1 MDHRSDVRRRVK
13 AGELDADLT
22 HMSATMELS
31 PQGLLTHR
39 ALGTEAVYRVIDVAD
54 RLVSVEV
61 VEAPGLEQGTCFQIT
76 RRAAQA
82 MQYSAGDAVAA
93 PSSSYSPF
101 RLYDM
106 RRRLAR

>member
-1 MDHRSDVRRRVK
+1 M
-13 AGELDADLT
+13 A
-22 HMSATMELS
+22 LS
-31 PQGLLTHR
+31 PQGLLKHR

-76 RRAAQA
+76 HRAAKA
-82 MQYSAGDAVAA
+82 MEYVGSDAAA
-93 PSSSYSPF
+93 EPSNSYSPF
-101 RLYDM
+101 RAYDM

>member
-1 MDHRSDVRRRVK
+1 
-13 AGELDADLT
+13 
-22 HMSATMELS
+22 MSASIALS
-31 PQGLLTHR
+31 PQGLLRHR

-61 VEAPGLEQGTCFQIT
+61 VEAPGLEQGTRFQIT
-76 RRAAQA
+76 RSAANA
-82 MQYSAGDAVAA
+82 MQQIRGDAVAE

-101 RLYDM
+101 CAYDL

>member
-1 MDHRSDVRRRVK
+1 M
-13 AGELDADLT
+13 A
-22 HMSATMELS
+22 LS
-31 PQGLLTHR
+31 PHGLLRHR

-54 RLVSVEV
+54 QLVSVEV

-76 RRAAQA
+76 RRAAKA
-82 MQYSAGDAVAA
+82 MQYTSDDAVAE

-101 RLYDM
+101 RAYDM

>member
-1 MDHRSDVRRRVK
+1 M
-13 AGELDADLT
+13 A
-22 HMSATMELS
+22 LS
-31 PQGLLTHR
+31 PQGLLKHR

-76 RRAAQA
+76 RSAANA
-82 MQYSAGDAVAA
+82 MEYVRNDAAA
-93 PSSSYSPF
+93 EPTSSYSPF
-101 RLYDM
+101 RAYDM

>member
-1 MDHRSDVRRRVK
+1 M
-13 AGELDADLT
+13 A
-22 HMSATMELS
+22 LS
-31 PQGLLTHR
+31 PQGLLKHR

-76 RRAAQA
+76 RSAAKA
-82 MQYSAGDAVAA
+82 MEYVRNDAAA
-93 PSSSYSPF
+93 EPTSSYSPF
-101 RLYDM
+101 RTYDM